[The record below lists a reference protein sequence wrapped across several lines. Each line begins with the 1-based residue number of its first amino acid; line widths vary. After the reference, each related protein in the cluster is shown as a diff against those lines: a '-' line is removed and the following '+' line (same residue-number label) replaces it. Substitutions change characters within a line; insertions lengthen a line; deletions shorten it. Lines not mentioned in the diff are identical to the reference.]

1 MIRAALAILLVL
13 TLIVSLADA
22 GAAPAPLVKDLDF
35 TGGSERVLL
44 LSPDQALGQPKAT
57 VVLFPGG
64 DGIIKLGSDGSIGEP
79 SNFLVRSR
87 IHWVER
93 GYAVLIP
100 DAPPGPGL
108 TGRRMSNSYAAAVAA
123 LVSFAKQT
131 IPEPVWL
138 VGTSQGTNAVANGA
152 SHLTHG
158 EIAGIIL
165 TSPITEPG
173 AAKDLKETVFDANLA
188 AINVP
193 VFIVSHSDD
202 SCSMTPPGD
211 QAKLKAAFTG
221 SPFAK
226 AILVSGGKPAV
237 SQPCEAEAPHG
248 FYGVEVE
255 TIKHMVSFIAAH

>member
-1 MIRAALAILLVL
+1 MIRTALAFLLILIL
-13 TLIVSLADA
+13 SLGSA
-22 GAAPAPLVKDLDF
+22 GAATAPVVKDLNFD
-35 TGGSERVLL
+35 GGSERALL
-44 LSPDQALGQPKAT
+44 LSPDQPKAT

-64 DGIIKLGSDGSIGEP
+64 GGVIKLGSDGSIGAP
-79 SNFLVRSR
+79 TNFLVRSR

-100 DAPPGPGL
+100 DAPAGSLSGGGL
-108 TGRRMSNSYAAAVAA
+108 MGRRISEHYAAAVAA

-131 IPEPVWL
+131 IPAPVWL
-138 VGTSQGTNAVANGA
+138 VGTSQGTNAVVSGA
-152 SHLTHG
+152 SRLSHG

-173 AAKDLKETVFDANLA
+173 KGKDLKETVFDADLP

-193 VFIVSHSDD
+193 VLIVSHSDD
-202 SCSMTPPGD
+202 SCAMTPPGD
-211 QAKLKAAFTG
+211 QARLTAAFTG

-237 SQPCEAEAPHG
+237 SAPCEAEAPHG
-248 FYGVEVE
+248 FYGVEVD

>member
-1 MIRAALAILLVL
+1 MVRAALAFLLVL
-13 TLIVSLADA
+13 ILGLGNA
-22 GAAPAPLVKDLDF
+22 GAAPAPIVKDLDF
-35 TGGSERVLL
+35 SGGSERALL
-44 LSPDQALGQPKAT
+44 LSPGQPKAI

-64 DGIIKLGSDGSIGEP
+64 DGVIKLGSDGSIGAP
-79 SNFLVRSR
+79 TNFLVRSR
-87 IHWVER
+87 NHWVEL
-93 GYAVLIP
+93 GYAVLLP
-100 DAPPGPGL
+100 DAPPGNGL
-108 TGRRMSNSYAAAVAA
+108 TGHRMSKSYTSAVAA
-123 LVSFAKQT
+123 LVSFAKQMV
-131 IPEPVWL
+131 PGPVWL

-173 AAKDLKETVFDANLA
+173 KGNDLKETVFEANLA

-193 VFIVSHSDD
+193 IFIVSHSDD

-211 QAKLKAAFTG
+211 QAKLTAAFTS

-237 SQPCEAEAPHG
+237 SAPCEAEAPHG

>member
-1 MIRAALAILLVL
+1 MIRAALAVLLVL
-13 TLIVSLADA
+13 ILGLGNA
-22 GAAPAPLVKDLDF
+22 GAAPAPIVKDLDF
-35 TGGSERVLL
+35 SGGSERALL
-44 LSPDQALGQPKAT
+44 LSPDQPKAT

-64 DGIIKLGSDGSIGEP
+64 DGVIKLGSDGSIGAP
-79 SNFLVRSR
+79 TNFLVRSR
-87 IHWVER
+87 IHWVEL
-93 GYAVLIP
+93 GYAVLLP

-108 TGRRMSNSYAAAVAA
+108 MGRRMSEPYVAAVAA
-123 LVSFAKQT
+123 LVNFAKQA
-131 IPEPVWL
+131 IPGPVWL
-138 VGTSQGTNAVANGA
+138 VGTSQGTNAVAGGA

-173 AAKDLKETVFDANLA
+173 KGAELKETVFDADLA

-202 SCSMTPPGD
+202 SCSMTPPDD

-237 SQPCEAEAPHG
+237 SAPCEAEAPHG

>member
-1 MIRAALAILLVL
+1 MIRAALAFLLVL
-13 TLIVSLADA
+13 IAKPGNA

-35 TGGSERVLL
+35 SGGSERVLL
-44 LSPDQALGQPKAT
+44 LSPDQPKAT

-64 DGIIKLGSDGSIGEP
+64 DGVIKLGSDGSIGAP
-79 SNFLVRSR
+79 TNFLVRSR

-100 DAPPGPGL
+100 DAPSDAGL
-108 TGRRMSNSYAAAVAA
+108 MGRRINEHYAAAIAA
-123 LVSFAKQT
+123 LVNFAKQAV
-131 IPEPVWL
+131 PGPVWL

-165 TSPITEPG
+165 TSPLTEAG
-173 AAKDLKETVFDANLA
+173 AAMDLKETVFDADLA
-188 AINVP
+188 LINVP

-202 SCSMTPPGD
+202 SCGMTPPSD
-211 QAKLKAAFTG
+211 QAQLTAAFTG
-221 SPFAK
+221 SPFTK

-237 SQPCEAEAPHG
+237 SAPCEAEAPHG